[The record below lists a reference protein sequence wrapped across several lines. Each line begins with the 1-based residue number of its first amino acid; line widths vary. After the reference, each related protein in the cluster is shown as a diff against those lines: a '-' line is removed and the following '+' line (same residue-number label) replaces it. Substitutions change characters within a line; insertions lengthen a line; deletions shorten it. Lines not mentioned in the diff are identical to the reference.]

1 MSPCPPPSPS
11 TPGLHQRQVDTP
23 HSGASCSS
31 QRPSGGRLPG
41 RTCSSVRVLP
51 VQLSRPPSRWGD
63 GAPGRTGQATV
74 GLCGKMAEESRCG
87 GDGGQTLRGPWEAM
101 LGRPEMENVLTC
113 YLAVLGGFLFLSV
126 LPPLLLSFPFP
137 PPSPPSSSCSSL
149 LFVC

>member
-1 MSPCPPPSPS
+1 MPTTLALHPWPPPATGGHP
-11 TPGLHQRQVDTP
+11 
-23 HSGASCSS
+23 S
-31 QRPSGGRLPG
+31 QRGLLLQPEASGGRLPG

-101 LGRPEMENVLTC
+101 LGRLEMENVLKC
-113 YLAVLGGFLFLSV
+113 YLAVLGGFLSLSV

-137 PPSPPSSSCSSL
+137 PPSPSSSSCSSL